1 MKIKLLNK
9 KHTDK
14 NKEIKQTDR
23 TLLNE
28 KKNIFQIPVFQEYNA
43 LMKLRIVVSLV
54 FLFITIP
61 IMLLIFAGNNSGMWQ
76 ISAILFLLGYIM
88 LFILLFKLFRV
99 QKL

>member
-14 NKEIKQTDR
+14 NKEIKQTES
-23 TLLNE
+23 TLLNV

>member
-9 KHTDK
+9 KHTEK
-14 NKEIKQTDR
+14 NKEIKQTES
-23 TLLNE
+23 TLLNV

>member
-14 NKEIKQTDR
+14 NKEIKQTESK
-23 TLLNE
+23 LLNE

-43 LMKLRIVVSLV
+43 LMKLRIVVSLI

>member
-9 KHTDK
+9 KHTEK
-14 NKEIKQTDR
+14 NKEIKQTES